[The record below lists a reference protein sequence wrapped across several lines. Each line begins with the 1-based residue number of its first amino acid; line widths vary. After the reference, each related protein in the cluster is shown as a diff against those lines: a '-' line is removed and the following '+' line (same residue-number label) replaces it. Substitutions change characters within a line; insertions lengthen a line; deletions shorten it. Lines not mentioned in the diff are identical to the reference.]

1 MYQTPL
7 VLLICLS
14 AVQADCAS
22 SNSSTYRLPDAGPIS
37 EFPSPVKHLFSTIA
51 GLQTWAQLLSSFET
65 PISVRFTHLIDVLNW
80 NCAAVYSSSWKDALT
95 KTDPIFRMPAEVLID
110 GDTISLHVSDTRL
123 LCMASSWAT
132 VVQDWIPDGTGVMM
146 EHFEAFMYPNI
157 ELGYNA
163 AVDSCFDLMDGSAN
177 TTCLYEVAEDSCFSP
192 SVIGSIVGRQ
202 VNEYGKE
209 LFDLNEETIMPSF
222 MMRDYCSMHTAVPV
236 ISQMNLFVS
245 SLHST
250 ISTSAKRDGWN
261 MYGVLDSDGTECK
274 ANCRRYADP
283 TGIAKN
289 EMNVF
294 KTDAAGKRRLGT
306 KKGKKNKKSKKSKNE
321 EHIADPVEKRRS
333 TQWKPMLEDDG
344 RGYFVRQEHVTP
356 YIGQLG
362 KRWLLSDEEFYARSL
377 QDPEYDYDLESH
389 LVIQRLSNLTDLDKM
404 EIEFFDDK
412 LSVAFGI
419 VEAVVMK
426 GATFE
431 QVLNF
436 VVGITA
442 VGKFYHA
449 A

>member
-1 MYQTPL
+1 
-7 VLLICLS
+7 
-14 AVQADCAS
+14 
-22 SNSSTYRLPDAGPIS
+22 
-37 EFPSPVKHLFSTIA
+37 
-51 GLQTWAQLLSSFET
+51 
-65 PISVRFTHLIDVLNW
+65 
-80 NCAAVYSSSWKDALT
+80 
-95 KTDPIFRMPAEVLID
+95 
-110 GDTISLHVSDTRL
+110 
-123 LCMASSWAT
+123 
-132 VVQDWIPDGTGVMM
+132 
-146 EHFEAFMYPNI
+146 
-157 ELGYNA
+157 
-163 AVDSCFDLMDGSAN
+163 
-177 TTCLYEVAEDSCFSP
+177 
-192 SVIGSIVGRQ
+192 
-202 VNEYGKE
+202 
-209 LFDLNEETIMPSF
+209 
-222 MMRDYCSMHTAVPV
+222 
-236 ISQMNLFVS
+236 
-245 SLHST
+245 
-250 ISTSAKRDGWN
+250 

-289 EMNVF
+289 EMNIF

-321 EHIADPVEKRRS
+321 EHIAEPDEKRRS

-362 KRWLLSDEEFYARSL
+362 KRRLLSDEEFYARSL

-419 VEAVVMK
+419 IEAVVMK

>member
-1 MYQTPL
+1 
-7 VLLICLS
+7 
-14 AVQADCAS
+14 
-22 SNSSTYRLPDAGPIS
+22 
-37 EFPSPVKHLFSTIA
+37 
-51 GLQTWAQLLSSFET
+51 
-65 PISVRFTHLIDVLNW
+65 
-80 NCAAVYSSSWKDALT
+80 
-95 KTDPIFRMPAEVLID
+95 
-110 GDTISLHVSDTRL
+110 
-123 LCMASSWAT
+123 MASSWAT

-202 VNEYGKE
+202 VNE
-209 LFDLNEETIMPSF
+209 
-222 MMRDYCSMHTAVPV
+222 H
-236 ISQMNLFVS
+236 
-245 SLHST
+245 
-250 ISTSAKRDGWN
+250 AKRDGWN

-306 KKGKKNKKSKKSKNE
+306 KKGKKSKKSKNE

-442 VGKFYHA
+442 VEYESILLSWKEKVRHNLIRPTTWIQENLAYETFTTWAGPYGGGSETIEGKNVEAYVRVMPHSEYISASACLCQGIYEFTDSWLVSNFGITDSVSVNVNYPKFSSKTEPGAVPSDDVKISFAHMLA
-449 A
+449 VRDACGESRLKGGMHFTKSVTDAYDLCEGVGYVGHDFAVELWG